1 MVREHPGGCREIGSS
16 QAKIEAVIL
25 KMSVFLKSVEC
36 WSQFSMFSAV
46 LKSRFIMEQQVLKKF
61 SKSKIQIQNSEHQIL
76 VCSLLLLFLFYF
88 TLNRFAKWQNRIFKN
103 DLRKSDEFRCRLLTV
118 VPNKAR

>member
-1 MVREHPGGCREIGSS
+1 MGNS

-25 KMSVFLKSVEC
+25 KMSVLLKSVEC
-36 WSQFSMFSAV
+36 WSQFSMFSVV
-46 LKSRFIMEQQVLKKF
+46 LKSRFIMEQQVSKKF
-61 SKSKIQIQNSEHQIL
+61 SKSKIQIQNSEHRIL

-88 TLNRFAKWQNRIFKN
+88 APSRFAKWQKRIFKN